1 MMAQKQNFLTNPTIT
16 IPEIPSTDLF
26 SNSHLLSQLS
36 MQLLLQLQLFNFLQL
51 QPSQKPNLAYNY
63 PI

>member
-26 SNSHLLSQLS
+26 FEFPSSLAAFNAAFAATST
-36 MQLLLQLQLFNFLQL
+36 LQFFTA
-51 QPSQKPNLAYNY
+51 STFT
-63 PI
+63 II